1 MGGRRFARAVVRT
14 HNNRL
19 QRTVMRYRRR
29 AASASFHCAH
39 TARVMRW
46 RAAAQL
52 HGMRTSS
59 LTISKRDLQ
68 RLRLRALRAQRK
80 DQSEVCGVLVQ
91 RGQRLPLMFLPKLSQ
106 RRGSFEMSRAD
117 ISAHRARARSRGGRV
132 VGAFHSHPV
141 SEAVPSSRD
150 IAESPVN
157 SLMLIYDVCGR
168 DVKLWRVV
176 KCKGTKVVRGRAV
189 ARGA

>member
-1 MGGRRFARAVVRT
+1 
-14 HNNRL
+14 
-19 QRTVMRYRRR
+19 
-29 AASASFHCAH
+29 
-39 TARVMRW
+39 
-46 RAAAQL
+46 
-52 HGMRTSS
+52 MRTSS
-59 LTISKRDLQ
+59 LKISKRDLR
-68 RLRLRALRAQRK
+68 RLRERALRAQRK
-80 DQSEVCGVLVQ
+80 NQSEVCGVLVK
-91 RGQRLPLMFLPKLSQ
+91 RGQRLELMFLPNLSQ

-141 SEAVPSSRD
+141 SEAVPSLSD
-150 IAESPVN
+150 IADSPVN

-176 KCKGTKVVRGRAV
+176 KQNGIKVARGRSV